1 MTHGKGIPMPK
12 KREKVGSPPFDEL
25 STVKIVGSD
34 VLVLHSVSAK
44 ENTVYDNVNWRMR
57 TFESFRRRV
66 SNVAEEY
73 VGGIDE
79 ESILINDPIICS
91 VEENEQDP
99 DDYKKVIVNF
109 SAIIPHIIDRKEI
122 N

>member
-1 MTHGKGIPMPK
+1 MKHGKGFPMPK
-12 KREKVGSPPFDEL
+12 KREKVGSPPYDEL

-34 VLVLHSVSAK
+34 VLVLHSVSAR
-44 ENTVYDNVNWRMR
+44 ENTVYDNVNWRMK

-79 ESILINDPIICS
+79 ESIVINVPIICD
-91 VEENEQDP
+91 VEDEQDP

-109 SAIIPHIIDRKEI
+109 SAIIPQIIDRKEL